1 MVTGREKDDQHPALA
16 DGLTESDD
24 KHVLEKYSDE
34 ERIQFTSTSFTQCIL
49 FTPGSQLFMSHFE
62 CIFGQPKAITGCSRR
77 AGQHTAALHR
87 LELGQTQATESFI
100 T

>member
-1 MVTGREKDDQHPALA
+1 MVTGIEKDDQHPALA
-16 DGLTESDD
+16 DGLTQR
-24 KHVLEKYSDE
+24 VMTNTFW
-34 ERIQFTSTSFTQCIL
+34 RNIQMRGSSLPAPAAQCIL